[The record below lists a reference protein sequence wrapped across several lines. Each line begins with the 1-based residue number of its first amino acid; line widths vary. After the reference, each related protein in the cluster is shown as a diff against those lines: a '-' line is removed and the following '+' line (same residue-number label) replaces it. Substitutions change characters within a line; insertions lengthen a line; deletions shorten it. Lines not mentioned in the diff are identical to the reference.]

1 MNNFVLDIKILL
13 TKDHHIR
20 QSYYA
25 GGNYGRIIARNRKR
39 GLESPSSIKHY

>member
-13 TKDHHIR
+13 TKDHHIK

-25 GGNYGRIIARNRKR
+25 GVIMEE
-39 GLESPSSIKHY
+39 L